1 MDRGQDLGQ
10 VLAHVP
16 DLTMI
21 LQLAGRHLE
30 AQVEQLLA
38 RVLELLLQVK
48 HRQALQI
55 FHLHFL
61 APPLAGLAGTAAAAF
76 GAAPGAAFGA
86 APGAA
91 LIEGAAPGA
100 AFGPFAAG
108 PTAAAGAPAIEPG
121 TPPSATSPGLSSAG
135 PLIFTSAAALTPDLI
150 PSVRVFIGSL

>member
-61 APPLAGLAGTAAAAF
+61 APPLAGLAGTAA
-76 GAAPGAAFGA
+76 
-86 APGAA
+86 
-91 LIEGAAPGA
+91 PGA